1 MPPTNRNLDFI
12 GCAERFRIFLR
23 HIEFLRHRN
32 AAVKRTSTMP
42 TATPRMI
49 RLRFLNHPVLA
60 GSR

>member
-1 MPPTNRNLDFI
+1 MFPTNRNLDFI
-12 GCAERFRIFLR
+12 GCAERFRI
-23 HIEFLRHRN
+23 FLRHRN

-60 GSR
+60 GSRYRGT